1 MRKGS
6 QKPEAGKRARRV
18 ISTNGTGGAIIKLS
32 RAQIVDSLEKGA
44 QDRVG
49 LSARVMLKRY
59 REGRLADPSR
69 VGDLIALS
77 NLLRKNDPVLAE

>member
-1 MRKGS
+1 MHKRS
-6 QKPEAGKRARRV
+6 QKPEAGGRAPRAA
-18 ISTNGTGGAIIKLS
+18 STNVTGCAIIKLS

-59 REGRLADPSR
+59 RKGSLADPSR

-77 NLLRKNDPVLAE
+77 NLLRKNDPILAE